1 MFFSVTVNEAQGLGP
16 DVASSQNMLYW
27 DASYSTYFS
36 VNCQV
41 LLLLL
46 CNHLCSSDINQSNT
60 WLYFATMEE
69 GKILSKT
76 GLESERLNETWSVM
90 FLSSQVKSCLARVT
104 VGWSTTTEAWS
115 NSTTQWETTR
125 RCLNTTTYC
134 PTGTGWGTGSLQWRM
149 PWRTSTLHP
158 SRPRRWYKL
167 SYWPRA

>member
-1 MFFSVTVNEAQGLGP
+1 MRPKAWVLMLLQLSKFPLMNSNNGHHRTCCTEMPHTQPTSQLIAKFS
-16 DVASSQNMLYW
+16 
-27 DASYSTYFS
+27 
-36 VNCQV
+36 C
-41 LLLLL
+41 
-46 CNHLCSSDINQSNT
+46 CDITQSKT

-69 GKILSKT
+69 GKIFSKT

-90 FLSSQVKSCLARVT
+90 FPSSQVKSCLARVT
-104 VGWSTTTEAWS
+104 VGWSTTTEAWL

>member
-1 MFFSVTVNEAQGLGP
+1 MRPKAWVLMLLRHRTCCTEMRHTQP
-16 DVASSQNMLYW
+16 TSQLIAKFCCYC
-27 DASYSTYFS
+27 YVIIY
-36 VNCQV
+36 
-41 LLLLL
+41 
-46 CNHLCSSDINQSNT
+46 QSNT

-69 GKILSKT
+69 GNILSKT

-90 FLSSQVKSCLARVT
+90 FLSSQVKSCLAKVT

>member
-1 MFFSVTVNEAQGLGP
+1 MRPKAWVLMLLRHRTCCTEMHHTQPTSQLIATFCCYCYVIIYVELTLISPTP
-16 DVASSQNMLYW
+16 DVTSLQW
-27 DASYSTYFS
+27 KRVT
-36 VNCQV
+36 
-41 LLLLL
+41 
-46 CNHLCSSDINQSNT
+46 
-60 WLYFATMEE
+60 
-69 GKILSKT
+69 LSKT